1 MRKVGRFTLIL
12 MPNLGLLV
20 PILAYTGLVA
30 CRNLD
35 GLRKLKP
42 CTHEVI
48 IDY

>member
-1 MRKVGRFTLIL
+1 MRKVGRFILIL
-12 MPNLGLLV
+12 MPNLGASL
-20 PILAYTGLVA
+20 GA